1 LELEFKNVQST
12 TVRSLPTYRHFFLE
26 SSLFFFSFFLFLV
39 PYSSD
44 FDKTI
49 NEFEGSEYKMSFTI
63 LAAHIFNFILYIFPK
78 GLALKV
84 AISLTGILL
93 YPKVIFAISA
103 KSM

>member
-1 LELEFKNVQST
+1 
-12 TVRSLPTYRHFFLE
+12 
-26 SSLFFFSFFLFLV
+26 
-39 PYSSD
+39 
-44 FDKTI
+44 
-49 NEFEGSEYKMSFTI
+49 MSFTI